1 MTEEPGGPQCTGLQR
16 VDVAEHA
23 RMLPLLAVNHL
34 GNTLAFCPD
43 SQRLWVLGIAQGTSP
58 YFLVLTFKVG
68 AVHWGGYFFL
78 GPDTWDLMQAASLEK
93 PGAGSLNINRP

>member
-1 MTEEPGGPQCTGLQR
+1 MQR
-16 VDVAEHA
+16 VDAAEHA

-43 SQRLWVLGIAQGTSP
+43 SQRLWVMGIAQGTSP

-68 AVHWGGYFFL
+68 AVHWGGYFFFL
-78 GPDTWDLMQAASLEK
+78 GPDTRDLMQASSLEAWGRIIEYK
-93 PGAGSLNINRP
+93 QALKT